1 MSMCNTE
8 LQKGARMKNY
18 QGSFVKL
25 SIFATAFM
33 LRSSAAITLSD
44 GEVKRLKFGN
54 DDNRINKNFSDLP
67 AGIGHID
74 YFKYKYWNPAIERS
88 TRGPLLPVSR
98 YILLTV

>member
-1 MSMCNTE
+1 MCNTE

-54 DDNRINKNFSDLP
+54 DDNRINTTFFQTYQLVLDTLTTSNTNI
-67 AGIGHID
+67 GI
-74 YFKYKYWNPAIERS
+74 R
-88 TRGPLLPVSR
+88 R
-98 YILLTV
+98 